1 MPPPA
6 HQPLNPIFCLVGP
19 TAVGKTE
26 IAVRVLEKL
35 TGRIIS
41 ADARQVYRFLD
52 IGTDKPS
59 PELRQRVGFEMLD
72 IVSPEE
78 PYSAADYAR
87 DTRPVIARVTS
98 EGVPFML
105 AGGSGLYLRALFA
118 PFFAAPRVGPALR
131 QSFARLTSPE
141 LHAHLREIDPR
152 TASRLHPNDRQRIV
166 RALEVFEACG
176 KPLSELQHSA
186 AQQSDLT
193 PVYVGLEL
201 PRDLLNERIDA
212 RFDRMI
218 AQGFVEEVRRLTR
231 MGYGATT
238 PSLDA
243 IGYREVL
250 GFIDGRWTLE
260 SAIAVARKR
269 SRAYAKRQ
277 MTWFRH
283 QPGIVWIDAR
293 DADRATGEVERRF
306 LDYLTELRRQ

>member
-1 MPPPA
+1 MP
-6 HQPLNPIFCLVGP
+6 QTLFCSVGP

-26 IAVRVLEKL
+26 TAVRVMEKL
-35 TGRIIS
+35 SGRIVS

-59 PELRQRVGFEMLD
+59 AELRSRVGFEMLD

-78 PYSAADYAR
+78 PYNAADYAR
-87 DTRPVIARVTS
+87 DARLVIARLTA
-98 EGVPFML
+98 EHVPFML
-105 AGGSGLYLRALFA
+105 AGGSGLYLRALFT
-118 PFFAAPRVGPALR
+118 PFFATPKISPAWR
-131 QSFARLTSPE
+131 QSLARLTSPE
-141 LHAHLREIDPR
+141 LHVHLQEIDPR

-166 RALEVFEACG
+166 RALEVFEATG
-176 KPLSELQHSA
+176 RPLSELQHSA
-186 AQQSDLT
+186 ARQSDFT

-218 AQGFVEEVRRLTR
+218 ALGLVEEVRQLTR
-231 MGYGATT
+231 MGYGSTT

-250 GFIDGRWTLE
+250 GFIDGRWTLD
-260 SAIAVARKR
+260 SAVAVARKR

-283 QPGIVWIDAR
+283 QPEIIWIDAR
-293 DADRATGEVERRF
+293 DADQAAGEVERRF

>member
-1 MPPPA
+1 MPQA
-6 HQPLNPIFCLVGP
+6 LFCLVGP

-35 TGRIIS
+35 KGRIVS

-59 PELRQRVGFEMLD
+59 PELRSRVGFEMLD
-72 IVSPEE
+72 VVSPEE

-87 DTRPVIARVTS
+87 DARRVVARLTT
-98 EGVPFML
+98 ENVPFML
-105 AGGSGLYLRALFA
+105 AGGSGLYLRALFS
-118 PFFAAPRVGPALR
+118 PFFAAPRVTTALR
-131 QSFARLTSPE
+131 ESFARLTSPE
-141 LHAHLREIDPR
+141 LHTQLQGIDPL
-152 TASRLHPNDRQRIV
+152 TAARLHPNDRQRIV
-166 RALEVFEACG
+166 RALEVFEATG
-176 KPLSELQHSA
+176 KPLSELRHSA

-193 PVYVGLEL
+193 PVYIGLEL
-201 PRDLLNERIDA
+201 PRDLLRERIDA

-218 AQGFVEEVRRLTR
+218 AQGLVEEVRQLTR
-231 MGYGATT
+231 MGYGAAT

-260 SAIAVARKR
+260 SAITVARKR

-283 QPGIVWIDAR
+283 QPGITWIDAR
-293 DADRATGEVERRF
+293 DADQATREVEQRF
-306 LDYLTELRRQ
+306 LDHLTELRRQ